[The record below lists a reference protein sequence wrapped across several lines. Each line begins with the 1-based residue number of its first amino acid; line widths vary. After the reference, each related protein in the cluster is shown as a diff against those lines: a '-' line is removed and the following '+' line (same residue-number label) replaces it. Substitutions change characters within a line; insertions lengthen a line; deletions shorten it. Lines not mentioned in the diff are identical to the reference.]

1 MQVDSLRF
9 KLSAG
14 MAVLITLVVSLLT
27 GLGWFSSKSNN
38 EAAIRLLNQSLQ
50 QQAEAT
56 LNDAAGGIAE
66 ETSALINRNFDMAR
80 SLSALLS
87 STAHGSG
94 DKPYS
99 RERVQQQAGAL
110 LRSNEA
116 ISALYAQF
124 EANGYD
130 QLDSQY
136 DGTVEHS
143 SKQGTMEIYWVRD
156 GQNVKFVQV
165 PDPAVK
171 YVETRNQYGVR
182 EAEWYLCSRDSLKP
196 CLMEPYLGDHAGQ
209 FGVAD
214 LAGLSGGDRRH
225 FPRRGRGGHES
236 AGAAGTGRT
245 AGGAVVWRS
254 GQTVSAE

>member
-27 GLGWFSSKSNN
+27 VLGWFSTKSNN
-38 EAAIRLLNQSLQ
+38 DVAIALLNQSLQ

-56 LNDAAGGIAE
+56 LSDAAGGIAE
-66 ETSALINRNFDMAR
+66 ETSALINRNFDLAR

-94 DKPYS
+94 DTPYS
-99 RERVQQQAGAL
+99 RERVQQQAGVL
-110 LRSNEA
+110 LRSNTG

-124 EANGYD
+124 EVNGYD

-136 DGTVEHS
+136 DGTALHS
-143 SKQGTMEIYWVRD
+143 SKQGTMEIYWVRE
-156 GQNVKFVQV
+156 GQDVKFVQV

-196 CLMEPYLGDHAGQ
+196 CLMEPYLWEITPGNSVLLTSLVYPVVTSGT
-209 FGVAD
+209 FRGVAGVD
-214 LAGLSGGDRRH
+214 MNLPVLQELVERQAAQLYEI
-225 FPRRGRGGHES
+225 GRAH
-236 AGAAGTGRT
+236 
-245 AGGAVVWRS
+245 V
-254 GQTVSAE
+254 